1 VFRRALYQQ
10 IYLDLNCYPYR
21 LVPLMSEPTLQ
32 NIFGANAT
40 QTATQIIIQKAD
52 LPMTASATNRGE
64 QVLAAIVKNASTSL
78 TATNFNTNPDQSIT
92 IGTGF
97 DQLAYRTV
105 NDVQQTYL
113 QNQLTLSFAK
123 LQSSTGITPDD
134 Y

>member
-1 VFRRALYQQ
+1 
-10 IYLDLNCYPYR
+10 
-21 LVPLMSEPTLQ
+21 MSEATLQ
-32 NIFGANAT
+32 DIFGANAT
-40 QTATQIIIQKAD
+40 QTATDIIIKKAD

-64 QVLAAIVKNASTSL
+64 QVLAAMIKKNSTLL

-105 NDVQQTYL
+105 GTETLTYL
-113 QNQLTLSFAK
+113 QNQVTLSFAK

>member
-1 VFRRALYQQ
+1 
-10 IYLDLNCYPYR
+10 
-21 LVPLMSEPTLQ
+21 MSEPTLQ
-32 NIFGANAT
+32 QIFGANAT
-40 QTATQIIIQKAD
+40 QNATDIIIKKAD
-52 LPMTASATNRGE
+52 LPMTAAATNRGE
-64 QVLAAIVKNASTSL
+64 QVLAAIVKYATPAL
-78 TATNFNTNPDQSIT
+78 TATNFNANPDQSIT

-105 NDVQQTYL
+105 NNVQETYL